1 MSTVNIDLI
10 ISFSFLS
17 CQPIITDAEI
27 ENFNH
32 IKNVQYHDE
41 CPINVKVVYGCSGD
55 ACLELNFGLGYK
67 GDALPDLDFIKV
79 TPFLDLDFG
88 DALPGPGFR
97 LGLLKRTPLGPGFRQ
112 DPEHYIYNSDL
123 KSKILI

>member
-41 CPINVKVVYGCSGD
+41 WD

-88 DALPGPGFR
+88 DALPDLDFIKVTPFLDLDFG
-97 LGLLKRTPLGPGFRQ
+97 LG
-112 DPEHYIYNSDL
+112 Y
-123 KSKILI
+123 